1 MKKLMIA
8 AAIVCAAAFSQA
20 ATYEWSIAV
29 SEGGGEYYAF
39 GGEDSGFYTGTA
51 YFFVTTDNAAI
62 WSAVVDGG
70 QSLASYAAANG
81 GQQVSMTGG
90 AFSTT
95 YTTEEDLGTLNIV
108 LVADDGKGHILV
120 DAVNSGNWEYV
131 EGAGGVPLFGNW
143 LADSQYSLDSKG
155 PFDEWGSWYTTSS
168 IPEPTSGLLLLLGV
182 AGLALK
188 RRRA

>member
-1 MKKLMIA
+1 MPAWIGQKTRRPDVKAVL
-8 AAIVCAAAFSQA
+8 CG
-20 ATYEWSIAV
+20 TYEWSVGTAT
-29 SEGGGEYYAF
+29 GGEYYAF
-39 GGEDSGFYTGTA
+39 GGEDAGLYTGSA
-51 YFFVTTDNAAI
+51 YLFFTEDNEAI

-95 YTTEEDLGTLNIV
+95 YGTDDELSTLNVV

-120 DAVNSGNWEYV
+120 DGVGSGNWDYTMSTGEIALD
-131 EGAGGVPLFGNW
+131 GAW
-143 LADSQYSLDSKG
+143 LGDSTYSLPGKE
-155 PFDEWGSWYTTSS
+155 PFDELGSWYTASAV
-168 IPEPTSGLLLLLGV
+168 PEPTSGLLLLLGV